1 MARYFP
7 VPANPAY
14 NDGTMGKKFS
24 TTDLSKISDDKA
36 LAIAAF
42 GESVAAY
49 RCIILSEKARDRK
62 LRDSFEAMA
71 REERQQRDRVQDLL
85 HRLSPAAAFY
95 LSQEDKLT
103 VCVGPRLVDARD
115 DARFDEAMK
124 LVIASE
130 KRSASFYT
138 RYAVHAQDAGVKSL
152 FIASAKSGLDQVQ
165 RLRTLLNEAGKQI
178 AEPCP
183 VSQLRMA

>member
-1 MARYFP
+1 
-7 VPANPAY
+7 
-14 NDGTMGKKFS
+14 MGKRFS
-24 TTDLSKISDDKA
+24 SADLSKVPDDKA

-49 RCIILSEKARDRK
+49 RYIILSEKARDVR
-62 LRDSFEAMA
+62 LRDSFEQMA
-71 REERQQRDRVQDLL
+71 RHERLQRDRLQALL
-85 HRLSPAAAFY
+85 QRLSPSSGFF
-95 LSQEDKLT
+95 LSPEDKLA

-138 RYAVHAQDAGVKSL
+138 RYAAFAKDPEVQSL
-152 FIASAKSGLDQVQ
+152 FTQFAGDGLKQVQ
-165 RLRTLLNEAGKQI
+165 SLRQLLRDAGKQI

>member
-1 MARYFP
+1 
-7 VPANPAY
+7 
-14 NDGTMGKKFS
+14 MGKRFS
-24 TTDLSKISDDKA
+24 SIDLSRISDDKA
-36 LAIAAF
+36 LAVAAF

-49 RCIILSEKARDRK
+49 RYIVLSEKARDAK
-62 LRDSFEAMA
+62 LRDSFERMA
-71 REERQQRDRVQDLL
+71 HEERRQRDRLQALL
-85 HRLSPAAAFY
+85 QKIAPTAGYY

-130 KRSASFYT
+130 KRSASFYI
-138 RYAVHAQDAGVKSL
+138 RYTAFAQDAQVKAL
-152 FIASAKSGLDQVQ
+152 FTELAAAGIAQVQ
-165 RLRTLLNEAGKQI
+165 QLRTLLKEAGKQI

-183 VSQLRMA
+183 VSQLKMA

>member
-1 MARYFP
+1 
-7 VPANPAY
+7 
-14 NDGTMGKKFS
+14 MGKKFS
-24 TTDLSKISDDKA
+24 SADLSKIPDDKA

-49 RCIILSEKARDRK
+49 RYIILSEKARDAR
-62 LRDSFEAMA
+62 LRDSFEQMA
-71 REERQQRDRVQDLL
+71 RHERQQRDRLQTLL
-85 HRLSPAAAFY
+85 LRLSPTSGFF
-95 LSQEDKLT
+95 LSPEDKLA

-130 KRSASFYT
+130 KRSASFYLRFAT
-138 RYAVHAQDAGVKSL
+138 FAKDPELKSL
-152 FIASAKSGLDQVQ
+152 FAELAAEGLQQVQ
-165 RLRTLLNEAGKQI
+165 TLRALLRGAGKQI

>member
-1 MARYFP
+1 MS
-7 VPANPAY
+7 
-14 NDGTMGKKFS
+14 KKFS
-24 TTDLSKISDDKA
+24 TADLSKLSDDKA

-49 RCIILSEKARDRK
+49 RYIVLSEKARDLK
-62 LRDSFEAMA
+62 LRGSFERMA
-71 REERQQRDRVQDLL
+71 KDQRLQRDRLQAIL
-85 HRLSPAAAFY
+85 HRLAPTSAYY

-130 KRSASFYT
+130 KRSASFYL
-138 RYAVHAQDAGVKSL
+138 RYTPFAQDPEVKSTFTEL
-152 FIASAKSGLDQVQ
+152 AAAGIAQVQ
-165 RLRTLLNEAGKQI
+165 TLRALLQEAGKQI
-178 AEPCP
+178 PEPCP
-183 VSQLRMA
+183 VSQLRMS

>member
-1 MARYFP
+1 
-7 VPANPAY
+7 
-14 NDGTMGKKFS
+14 MGKRFS
-24 TTDLSKISDDKA
+24 STDLSKTSDDKA

-49 RCIILSEKARDRK
+49 RYIILSEKAPNPK
-62 LRDSFEAMA
+62 LRQSFESMA
-71 REERQQRDRVQDLL
+71 QQEREQRDRIQAVLQ
-85 HRLSPAAAFY
+85 RISPAAGFY
-95 LSQEDKLT
+95 LSQEDKLA

-138 RYAVHAQDAGVKSL
+138 RYAVLAKDDEVKTLFEELAGAGLAQVR
-152 FIASAKSGLDQVQ
+152 
-165 RLRTLLNEAGKQI
+165 RLRALLLEAGKPI

-183 VSQLRMA
+183 VSQLRMS

>member
-1 MARYFP
+1 
-7 VPANPAY
+7 
-14 NDGTMGKKFS
+14 MGKKFS
-24 TTDLSKISDDKA
+24 TTDFSRLPDDKA

-49 RCIILSEKARDRK
+49 RYIILSEKARDAR
-62 LRDSFEAMA
+62 LRDSFERMA
-71 REERQQRDRVQDLL
+71 HTERQQRDRLQQILQRL
-85 HRLSPAAAFY
+85 APTSGFFLSP
-95 LSQEDKLT
+95 EDKLA

-130 KRSASFYT
+130 KRSASFYL
-138 RYAVHAQDAGVKSL
+138 RYVPYATDPEVKALFTELAG
-152 FIASAKSGLDQVQ
+152 AGLAQVQ
-165 RLRTLLNEAGKQI
+165 TLRALLKDAGKQI

>member
-1 MARYFP
+1 
-7 VPANPAY
+7 
-14 NDGTMGKKFS
+14 MGKKFS
-24 TTDLSKISDDKA
+24 TTDLSKTSDDKA

-49 RCIILSEKARDRK
+49 RYIVLSEKARDQK
-62 LRDSFEAMA
+62 LRDSFEAMG
-71 REERQQRDRVQDLL
+71 REERQQRDRLQQILQ
-85 HRLSPAAAFY
+85 RLSPAAGFY
-95 LSQEDKLT
+95 LSQEDKLA

-138 RYAVHAQDAGVKSL
+138 RYSALAKDPEVKALFQELAG
-152 FIASAKSGLDQVQ
+152 AGLAQVQ
-165 RLRTLLNEAGKQI
+165 RLRALLAEAGKQI

-183 VSQLRMA
+183 LSQLRMS

>member
-1 MARYFP
+1 
-7 VPANPAY
+7 
-14 NDGTMGKKFS
+14 MGKRFS
-24 TTDLSKISDDKA
+24 STDLSKTSDDKM

-49 RCIILSEKARDRK
+49 RYIILSEKSPNPK
-62 LRDSFEAMA
+62 LQQSFEAIA
-71 REERQQRDRVQDLL
+71 QQERQQRDRLQKVLQ
-85 HRLSPAAAFY
+85 RLSPAAGFY
-95 LSQEDKLT
+95 LSQEDKLA

-130 KRSASFYT
+130 KRLASFYT
-138 RYAVHAQDAGVKSL
+138 RYAAFAKDAEVKVL
-152 FIASAKSGLDQVQ
+152 FEELARTGLMQVR
-165 RLRTLLNEAGKQI
+165 RLRELLSEAGKPI

-183 VSQLRMA
+183 VSQLRMS